1 MSSSAVGESS
11 SSVSRWVGSRYG
23 SISYSP
29 VSQMSRL
36 PVVKEAVSM
45 RWFCEGISFCTNSDE
60 ATKPFDRTPGGR
72 KKERKKA
79 KHTYQQCQT

>member
-36 PVVKEAVSM
+36 PVSEEAVSM
-45 RWFCEGISFCTNSDE
+45 R
-60 ATKPFDRTPGGR
+60 
-72 KKERKKA
+72 
-79 KHTYQQCQT
+79 

>member
-1 MSSSAVGESS
+1 MDGQLGLGIGTLTFWKACCSFWLSDSPGDESRSSSAVGESS

-36 PVVKEAVSM
+36 PVDEEAVSI
-45 RWFCEGISFCTNSDE
+45 R
-60 ATKPFDRTPGGR
+60 
-72 KKERKKA
+72 
-79 KHTYQQCQT
+79 